1 MREEKAYTLR
11 EMTAD
16 DVFPMFKIISGI
28 GDPILTALGVMKLNG

>member
-28 GDPILTALGVMKLNG
+28 GLKDSRRRLIR